1 MTNLMVLW
9 EGLSILNKIY
19 WLIAI
24 PATLIF
30 AIQIIMSLI
39 GADADS
45 DMDVDIEADGLGGH
59 IFSIKTIVS
68 FLMMF
73 SWSGIIAQSFGV
85 TQMASLIVLSFIA
98 GIVTMLTVAFV
109 FYSLT
114 KLSYSGTMNIS
125 NAIGLTGTVVLLIP
139 EKMNGKG
146 QIQIK
151 LQESLRTLD
160 AMTED
165 LEKIKSNT
173 NVEVVDVLEND
184 VLLVK
189 RKR

>member
-1 MTNLMVLW
+1 MTNLMELW
-9 EGLSILNKIY
+9 EGLGLLNKIY
-19 WLIAI
+19 WIIAI

-30 AIQIIMSLI
+30 AIQIILSLL

-45 DMDVDIEADGLGGH
+45 DTDIDFDADGFGGH
-59 IFSIKTIVS
+59 IFSLKTIVS

-109 FYSLT
+109 FFSLT
-114 KLSYSGTMNIS
+114 KLSYSGTMNAE
-125 NAIGLTGTVVLLIP
+125 NAIGHTGTVVLTIP
-139 EKMNGKG
+139 EKMKGKG

-151 LQESLRTLD
+151 IQESLRTLD

-165 LEKIKSNT
+165 LENIKSNT
-173 NVEVVDVLEND
+173 NVEVVDVMEND